1 MLNVL
6 ISPSP
11 VPEDNK
17 FVSNKSA
24 KRVGHRL

>member
-1 MLNVL
+1 
-6 ISPSP
+6 